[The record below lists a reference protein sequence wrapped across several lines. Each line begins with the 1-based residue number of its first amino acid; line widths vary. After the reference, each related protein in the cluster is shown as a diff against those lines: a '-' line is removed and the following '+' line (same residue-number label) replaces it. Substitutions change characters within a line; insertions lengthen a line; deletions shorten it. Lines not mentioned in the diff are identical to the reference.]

1 MNKKN
6 AGIMLSGL
14 SLCVAL
20 MGCAT
25 KSDVV
30 SLSNGTYTV
39 TRKATS
45 AFDRDTEAMTS
56 QAKEDAAHFCA
67 AQGKQLKVLD
77 VVVKKPFYTT
87 GYASAKVVFKAVNP
101 GDVSLTS
108 EPGPIVASQN
118 PAPVEVSQ
126 KQATDDLY
134 AQLLKLDD
142 LRKKNILT
150 EEEFQAEKKKILS
163 HSN

>member
-1 MNKKN
+1 VNKKN
-6 AGIMLSGL
+6 AAIILSGL

-45 AFDRDTEAMTS
+45 AFERNTEAMTA

-67 AQGKQLKVLD
+67 AQGKQLRVLD
-77 VVVKKPFYTT
+77 VVVDKPFYAT

-101 GDVSLTS
+101 GEPLTS
-108 EPGPIVASQN
+108 EPVSVAEN
-118 PAPVEVSQ
+118 RNFAPVEVSRM
-126 KQATDDLY
+126 QATDDLY
-134 AQLLKLDD
+134 AQLTKLDD
-142 LRKKNILT
+142 LRKKGILT
-150 EEEFQAEKKKILS
+150 DEEFQAEKKKILS
-163 HSN
+163 HFN